1 MSVLTGRRQ
10 QIISGESE
18 PTAQEVDDSALL
30 NSALLKSPAVK
41 ARLEGAAS
49 GAEPAGLPGFWPAAL
64 RACSEQGHA
73 KLFTEKDWEVL
84 EYLTEV
90 KVDAWSP
97 FGANDDEWTP
107 PGVNKMLEG
116 LGRDGD
122 DAQMAQLAM
131 ARESM
136 EMARESMNAESDGE
150 MNGLAITLTFAPN
163 PYLEPNSLELV
174 MRCHHHG
181 MGMSELA
188 EVLPP
193 SGPSFKEGM
202 DPRVKKAIKTQR
214 KKGRSPMK
222 STVLKPTYSFFG
234 LFQVADADEQEYDDD
249 GAAGSDLDEKHTAVF
264 DLFTEQL
271 VPMASHFYLV
281 HHGLLPHF
289 EEGDDD
295 YGEGEWDDLEG
306 PEFDDLPDADF
317 ADFEGEK
324 PKKGQKPKRIGS

>member
-1 MSVLTGRRQ
+1 M
-10 QIISGESE
+10 
-18 PTAQEVDDSALL
+18 
-30 NSALLKSPAVK
+30 
-41 ARLEGAAS
+41 
-49 GAEPAGLPGFWPAAL
+49 
-64 RACSEQGHA
+64 
-73 KLFTEKDWEVL
+73 
-84 EYLTEV
+84 
-90 KVDAWSP
+90 KVDVWSP

-202 DPRVKKAIKTQR
+202 DPRVKKAKEPPQSTPTPPLNTPYPPTP
-214 KKGRSPMK
+214 SP
-222 STVLKPTYSFFG
+222 PTDISRTLTPPYPGHPLTLHPSPAPNPLYPLPLYS
-234 LFQVADADEQEYDDD
+234 
-249 GAAGSDLDEKHTAVF
+249 
-264 DLFTEQL
+264 
-271 VPMASHFYLV
+271 
-281 HHGLLPHF
+281 LPLYPRPLHPLPLYPHPLYPPPPTPPLPLPPF
-289 EEGDDD
+289 PGDQDTTEEGPISDEE
-295 YGEGEWDDLEG
+295 YRAQTNLLLLWPFPSG
-306 PEFDDLPDADF
+306 
-317 ADFEGEK
+317 
-324 PKKGQKPKRIGS
+324 RR

>member
-1 MSVLTGRRQ
+1 M
-10 QIISGESE
+10 
-18 PTAQEVDDSALL
+18 
-30 NSALLKSPAVK
+30 
-41 ARLEGAAS
+41 
-49 GAEPAGLPGFWPAAL
+49 
-64 RACSEQGHA
+64 
-73 KLFTEKDWEVL
+73 
-84 EYLTEV
+84 
-90 KVDAWSP
+90 KVDVWSP

-202 DPRVKKAIKTQR
+202 DPRVKKAKEPPQSTPTPPLNTPYPPTPSPPTDISRTLTPPYPGHPLTLHPSPAPNPLYPLPLYSLPLYPR
-214 KKGRSPMK
+214 PLHPLPSSASSATPPEASRPSWFTASAASRARARSCWCCCC
-222 STVLKPTYSFFG
+222 T
-234 LFQVADADEQEYDDD
+234 
-249 GAAGSDLDEKHTAVF
+249 
-264 DLFTEQL
+264 
-271 VPMASHFYLV
+271 
-281 HHGLLPHF
+281 
-289 EEGDDD
+289 
-295 YGEGEWDDLEG
+295 
-306 PEFDDLPDADF
+306 
-317 ADFEGEK
+317 
-324 PKKGQKPKRIGS
+324 